1 MNNINRYELTR
12 TDQTTDN
19 YTLVIYLNDD
29 QTEFAKELGHIPD
42 SKMNLVTQAKQ
53 IAKNRYPNLKVSI
66 VKVMIGGMVITAFPL
81 MNNDASPVEAAELKP
96 TNDVE
101 KSELIYYEVRAGDSL
116 WTISREFNTSIDDI
130 KRANK
135 LPSNT
140 LQLNQQLII
149 PKAFHTIGTGDYLT
163 VLAKN
168 YQTSVQAIKE
178 ANGLTND
185 ATKLGQTLLI
195 PRLINDQST
204 TPNPVANTS
213 ILYTVV
219 SGDSLSV
226 IAKNNGTTVEAL
238 KSVNNLSTDI
248 LSIGQVIAIPSVTT
262 TPDPVEE
269 TKQEAK
275 TYTVVSGDSLSVIAK
290 NNGTTV
296 EALKSVNN
304 LSTDILSI
312 GQVIAI
318 PSVTT
323 TPDPV
328 EETKQEAKTY
338 TVVSGDSLSVIAKNN
353 GTTVEALKSTNNLS
367 TDILSIGQVIAI
379 PSVTTTPEQVEE
391 TKQEAKTYTVVS
403 GDSLSVIAKNNG
415 TTVEA
420 LKSTNNL
427 STDILSIGQVLTIPS
442 PTIEAPIAEP
452 VEEVRSTFSYSVRSG
467 DNLSLIAN
475 RFGVTVQNILIE
487 NQLRSDVLQVGQN
500 LSIPNGISTPD
511 QVNNNSITH
520 MTHTVQSGDNMWNLS
535 ILYGIPQSELLRV
548 NNLTTTSML
557 VIGQQLTVPVHNIA
571 VKSVVSE
578 NHGEYLDWWT
588 EAQYVF
594 GIGKTATVIDFVT
607 GETFAITRTIGA
619 NHADSETVTSNDSA
633 IAKSVW
639 GGYSWTPR
647 AVLLEIDGRTIA
659 ASMSFMPHEREY
671 IQNNG
676 INGHFDVYF
685 GNSTRHVDGKPDLSH
700 QTQVEKA
707 AGIR

>member
-262 TPDPVEE
+262 TPDP
-269 TKQEAK
+269 
-275 TYTVVSGDSLSVIAK
+275 
-290 NNGTTV
+290 
-296 EALKSVNN
+296 
-304 LSTDILSI
+304 
-312 GQVIAI
+312 
-318 PSVTT
+318 
-323 TPDPV
+323 
-328 EETKQEAKTY
+328 
-338 TVVSGDSLSVIAKNN
+338 
-353 GTTVEALKSTNNLS
+353 
-367 TDILSIGQVIAI
+367 
-379 PSVTTTPEQVEE
+379 VEE

>member
-1 MNNINRYELTR
+1 MALHLFVSNFNEFLYIVQTRSKHFCHGGEQPIVNNINRYELTR

-262 TPDPVEE
+262 TPDP
-269 TKQEAK
+269 
-275 TYTVVSGDSLSVIAK
+275 
-290 NNGTTV
+290 
-296 EALKSVNN
+296 
-304 LSTDILSI
+304 
-312 GQVIAI
+312 
-318 PSVTT
+318 
-323 TPDPV
+323 
-328 EETKQEAKTY
+328 
-338 TVVSGDSLSVIAKNN
+338 
-353 GTTVEALKSTNNLS
+353 
-367 TDILSIGQVIAI
+367 
-379 PSVTTTPEQVEE
+379 VEE

>member
-1 MNNINRYELTR
+1 MDNINRYELTR

-53 IAKNRYPNLKVSI
+53 IAKNRYPNLKISI

-81 MNNDASPVEAAELKP
+81 MNDASPVEATELQP

-140 LQLNQQLII
+140 LQLNHQLFI

-213 ILYTVV
+213 ILYTVA

-248 LSIGQVIAIPSVTT
+248 LSIGQVIAI
-262 TPDPVEE
+262 
-269 TKQEAK
+269 
-275 TYTVVSGDSLSVIAK
+275 L
-290 NNGTTV
+290 
-296 EALKSVNN
+296 
-304 LSTDILSI
+304 
-312 GQVIAI
+312 
-318 PSVTT
+318 SVTT

-379 PSVTTTPEQVEE
+379 PSVTTTPDPVEE

-511 QVNNNSITH
+511 QVNNNSITYT
-520 MTHTVQSGDNMWNLS
+520 THTVQSGDNIWNLS
-535 ILYGIPQSELLRV
+535 IRYGIPQSELLRV